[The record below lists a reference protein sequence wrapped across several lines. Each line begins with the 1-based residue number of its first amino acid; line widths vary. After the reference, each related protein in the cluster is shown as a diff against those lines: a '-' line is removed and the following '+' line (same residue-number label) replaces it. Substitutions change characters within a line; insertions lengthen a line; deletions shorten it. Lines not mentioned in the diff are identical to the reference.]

1 MRSVFVELLVH
12 GPMSRAEA
20 ARRLDLSPSALTKLT
35 KPLLENGYLVEQP
48 LASRNVLGRPSL
60 PLSVDAGRAQ
70 FIGIKLTADE
80 LFGVRT
86 DLVATVHAEVR
97 HSLPDHDVRA
107 IVAQI
112 ATAVSQL
119 REPDHLVTAVGL
131 SLAGV
136 VFPGDPV
143 VHASPFLGWREVPL
157 ADLVREQT
165 GLPVVLD
172 NDVRAL
178 TAAQQ
183 WFGAGVG
190 QRSFALVTVGAG
202 IGCGLVI
209 NDHLATGHSRA
220 TGLIGHLAIDGNGP
234 LCEQGHRG
242 CARAYATST
251 AVRRSIRSALD
262 RPELTFDD
270 CLALAR
276 DGNTVARRVVDDAG
290 RALGQVVATVA
301 NLTGPDVVILSGE
314 AIDMIT
320 ISDAA
325 FHASLQQHTHW
336 TADPV
341 PVIIRP
347 FAFNEWA
354 RGAAVAALQYQ
365 VMGE

>member
-1 MRSVFVELLVH
+1 
-12 GPMSRAEA
+12 
-20 ARRLDLSPSALTKLT
+20 LTKLT

-48 LASRNVLGRPSL
+48 IENRNAVGRPSL
-60 PLSVDAGRAQ
+60 PLSVDASRAQ

-86 DLVATVHAEVR
+86 DLLATVHAEAR
-97 HSLPDHDVRA
+97 LSLPNHDVQT

-112 ATAVSQL
+112 ATAVRQL
-119 REPDHLVTAVGL
+119 SEPDHQITGIGL

-143 VHASPFLGWREVPL
+143 VHASPFLGWRQVPL

-190 QRSFALVTVGAG
+190 QHSFALITVGAG

-209 NDHLATGHSRA
+209 NDQLATGHSRA
-220 TGLIGHLAIDGNGP
+220 TGLIGHLVIDGSGP

-251 AVRRSIRSALD
+251 AVRRAIRSTLD
-262 RPELTFDD
+262 RPALTFGD
-270 CLALAR
+270 CLTLAR
-276 DGNTVARRVVDDAG
+276 EGNTVARRVVDDAA

-314 AIDMIT
+314 AIEMIT

-325 FHASLQQHTHW
+325 FHASLNEHTHW
-336 TADPV
+336 TTDPV
-341 PVIIRP
+341 PVVIRP